1 MCPIEVNSFRKAK
14 CRMPKKRDRSFNSET
29 PESINVHMLC
39 DYLDGIKEALRILH
53 KLKALQNP
61 DQRLPETIFVV
72 VEGSLL
78 FYNKKVCERLHV
90 HLWVDEDC
98 ETCLTN
104 SIFKNIWAGANTRP
118 DFANV
123 FLDSVW
129 TPYLLHRDT
138 QLENVPGALR
148 LQGGL
153 AAKQLLESAVQAC
166 QSATQPYSNTA
177 IGGLPKCNTGL
188 QQPTQHY
195 IHAPPLDGGL
205 LLA

>member
-1 MCPIEVNSFRKAK
+1 M
-14 CRMPKKRDRSFNSET
+14 
-29 PESINVHMLC
+29 
-39 DYLDGIKEALRILH
+39 
-53 KLKALQNP
+53 
-61 DQRLPETIFVV
+61 
-72 VEGSLL
+72 
-78 FYNKKVCERLHV
+78 

>member
-1 MCPIEVNSFRKAK
+1 
-14 CRMPKKRDRSFNSET
+14 
-29 PESINVHMLC
+29 MLC
-39 DYLDGIKEALRILH
+39 DDLDVQKEALLFYNKVANKR
-53 KLKALQNP
+53 NP
-61 DQRLPETIFVV
+61 DPIFVV

-78 FYNKKVCERLHV
+78 FYNKKVCERLDV
-90 HLWVDEDC
+90 HLWVHEDR
-98 ETCLTN
+98 ETCFTN
-104 SIFKNIWAGANTRP
+104 AICKNISHGANTPP
-118 DFANV
+118 DFTNV
-123 FLDSVW
+123 FRDFVW
-129 TPYLLHRDT
+129 KSYQQNRGK
-138 QLENVPGALR
+138 QLENVPGVVQLPR
-148 LQGGL
+148 GL

>member
-1 MCPIEVNSFRKAK
+1 M
-14 CRMPKKRDRSFNSET
+14 
-29 PESINVHMLC
+29 PESINFGMLC
-39 DYLDGIKEALRILH
+39 DYLDVQKEALLFYNEVANKR
-53 KLKALQNP
+53 NP
-61 DQRLPETIFVV
+61 DPIFVV

-138 QLENVPGALR
+138 QMENVPGALR